1 MTILI
6 PVLICF
12 AIAAVCA
19 VILTLTSHFFSVPV
33 DETEEKIRDC
43 LAGANCG
50 ACGYSGCDG
59 YAKAL
64 ADGSCTKTNL
74 CTPGGDSSAQ
84 KISEILGVE
93 AEDVVTVV
101 AYVACNGN
109 CNALPKRYTYQG
121 SRSCKIANMSYSG
134 DKMCT
139 YACLGYGD
147 CANVCPNNAISVVN
161 GVAVVD
167 SKKCIGCGLCAK
179 TCPKKMIHLIRDEE
193 RVIVACSNHDKGAVT
208 KKTCSNGCI
217 GCGLC
222 KRNCPEEAIT
232 IENNLA
238 IIDYEKCV
246 KCGKC
251 AEVCPVGCLKE
262 ACFIGATKQ

>member
-1 MTILI
+1 MEILL
-6 PVLICF
+6 PVLICLV
-12 AIAAVCA
+12 IAVICA
-19 VILTLTSHFFSVPV
+19 VILTLTSHFFSVKE
-33 DETEEKIRDC
+33 DEREAEIRDV

-74 CTPGGDSSAQ
+74 CTPGGDLVAL

-93 AEDVVTVV
+93 CEEVEKVV
-101 AYVACNGN
+101 ASIACNGA
-109 CNALPKRYTYQG
+109 CGAVQKRYDYKG
-121 SRSCKIANMSYSG
+121 HKSCKIANMNYAG
-134 DKMCT
+134 DKTCI

-147 CANVCPNNAISVVN
+147 CVKACPNDAISIVD
-161 GVAVVD
+161 GVAVV
-167 SKKCIGCGLCAK
+167 SKEECIGCGICVR
-179 TCPKKMIHLIRDEE
+179 TCPKGMISLIKAEE
-193 RVIVACSNHDKGAVT
+193 KVAVLCSNHDKGIIT

-222 KRNCPEEAIT
+222 KKNCPEEAIS

-238 IIDYEKCV
+238 VIDYSKCS

-251 AEVCPVGCLKE
+251 IEICPIGCIKT
-262 ACFIGATKQ
+262 C

>member
-1 MTILI
+1 MDILI

-19 VILTLTSHFFSVPV
+19 VILTLTSHFFSVKE
-33 DETEEKIRDC
+33 DEREAEIRDC

-50 ACGYSGCDG
+50 ACGYSGCDA

-74 CTPGGDSSAQ
+74 CTPGGDTIAN
-84 KISEILGVE
+84 KISEIMGVE
-93 AEDVVTVV
+93 AEVVEKTV
-101 AYVACNGN
+101 AYVECNGN
-109 CNALPKRYTYQG
+109 CNVIPRRYVYQG
-121 SRSCKIANMSYSG
+121 HKSCKIANMNYSG

-147 CANVCPNNAISVVN
+147 CADVCPQNAISIID

-167 SKKCIGCGLCAK
+167 KHKCIGCSLCVK
-179 TCPKKMIHLIRDEE
+179 TCPKGMIHLILYEE
-193 RVIVACSNHDKGAVT
+193 KVAVKCSNRDKGVFT
-208 KKTCSNGCI
+208 KKYCSNGCI

-222 KRNCPEEAIT
+222 KRNCPEDAIK

-238 IIDYEKCV
+238 VINYEKCI

-251 AEVCPVGCLKE
+251 IEVCPVGCIKE
-262 ACFIGATKQ
+262 I